1 MPANLTILARA
12 LRGGEPTDVP
22 PGTPSIGLSD
32 GGALAFEASEVGDP
46 PALLD
51 TITITNVGTGT
62 MSTPTIGSVTDAD
75 SILDS
80 YSITGSGPWTLHVAC
95 NRGSLAVGVYN
106 ATIPIVATNADN
118 TPQNVSVQLTIS
130 AAAGDVVDAPV
141 YSLPL
146 NESAQSIGWDT
157 VNDKPNS
164 DMFDF
169 RTVPTV
175 TGSTHSVS
183 NTSQFTTALT
193 NAVRGDV
200 IEVADGTVLTG
211 EFTLPSKSG
220 SGFIT
225 IRSAGHASL
234 PSVGSRVA
242 AANAGNMF
250 TIRSTSTGATTLKAA
265 ATAHSWRIIGA
276 IITNESGSSNG
287 SSLVDFTPE
296 SNSWSTKANA
306 CHDITFDRCWFKAQS
321 AGQRRGWAP
330 GGYNMAAYGCRFSGF
345 NDSTNDSQ
353 AICTWEWV
361 QRLHVE
367 NCYLDAATENIM
379 FGGAPQ
385 WQLDGAW
392 DDTWPV
398 DIVIGRCEF
407 AKSGSPAT
415 QTWKNM
421 FEVKNA
427 ARGVLW
433 GCVFHGARTDA
444 QNQVII
450 IEANNQGDVA
460 ALASYT
466 RAENWTVRGNVFYD
480 CDGDILRVAEDNG
493 TLVTAGMGCNRVEF
507 SYNLAYG
514 WLVSGADTGGGD
526 FQPAG
531 NEIVPDVTYRNN
543 TIVDTGPHSYVYY
556 DDTNV
561 GTYSTFGHSIYNNIF
576 AHTTFFGWFFNVS
589 GGTSA
594 TKCDIIFGSGNWR
607 VDHNLSIDSCA
618 VTGGTPNNTGT
629 NSTVANLAAFKF
641 TNTATDDYSLA
652 SDSPA
657 KGAGS
662 DGRDLGCSWA
672 TLQSN
677 ISGVET
683 G

>member
-1 MPANLTILARA
+1 MPYLTLLSRSVRA
-12 LRGGEPTDVP
+12 GV
-22 PGTPSIGLSD
+22 PGTGASPSIGLSKTTINLS
-32 GGALAFEASEVGDP
+32 APETGDP
-46 PALLD
+46 PALAD
-51 TITITNVGTGT
+51 TVTITNVGGGT
-62 MSTPTIGSVTDAD
+62 MSTPTVGTITDTN
-75 SILDS
+75 SIVS
-80 YSITGSGPWTLHVAC
+80 STQITGSGPWTLIVELD
-95 NRGSLAVGVYN
+95 RGALAVGNYS

-118 TPQNVSVQLTIS
+118 TPQNVTANLEITSS
-130 AAAGDVVDAPV
+130 SEVVASPA

-146 NESAQSIGWDT
+146 NESGTSIGWDN
-157 VNDKPNS
+157 VNDKPAA
-164 DMFDF
+164 DMWDF

-175 TGSTHSVS
+175 TGSTHNV
-183 NTSQFTTALT
+183 TSTAEFTSALSSC
-193 NAVRGDV
+193 ARGDV
-200 IEVADGTVLTG
+200 ISIAAGTVITG
-211 EFTLPSKSG
+211 TFTLPPKSG
-220 SGFIT
+220 SGWIT
-225 IRSAGHASL
+225 IRSANHASL

-242 AANAGNMF
+242 ASDSSNMF
-250 TIRSTSTGATTLKAA
+250 TIRSTSTGATTLLAA
-265 ATAHSWRIIGA
+265 ATASNWRIIGG

-296 SNSWSTKANA
+296 SNSWNTKANA
-306 CHDITFDRCWFKAQS
+306 CHDIVFDRCWFKAQS

-345 NDSTNDSQ
+345 NDAGAADSQ

-385 WQLDGAW
+385 WQLDSSW
-392 DDTWPV
+392 NDTWPV

-407 AKSGSPAT
+407 AKSGSPST
-415 QTWKNM
+415 QVWKNM
-421 FEVKNA
+421 FEVKNG

-433 GCVFHGARTDA
+433 GCVIHGARTDA

-450 IEANNQGDVA
+450 IEANNQGDVP

-466 RAENWTVRGNVFYD
+466 RAENWTIRGNKFYD
-480 CDGDILRVAEDNG
+480 CDGDALRVAEDNG
-493 TLVTAGMGCNRVEF
+493 TLVTSGLGCNRVEF
-507 SYNLAYG
+507 SYNVLYG
-514 WLVSGADTGGGD
+514 WLVSGADAGGGV

-531 NEIVPDVTYRNN
+531 NGIVPDVTIRNN
-543 TIVDTGPHSYVYY
+543 TCVDTGPHSYVYY

-576 AHTTFFGWFFNVS
+576 ARATTFGWFFNNS

-594 TKCDIIFGSGNWR
+594 TKCDLLFGSGNWR
-607 VDHNLSIDSCA
+607 VDHNISVDSCA
-618 VTGGTPNNTGT
+618 VSGGTPSNSGT
-629 NSTVANLAAFKF
+629 NSTVANEAAVKF
-641 TNTATDDYSLA
+641 TNAASDDYSLQ

-662 DGRDLGCSWA
+662 DGRDCGCSWS
-672 TLQSN
+672 TLQAN